1 MFDKYKVY
9 YSENFYNNTI
19 NGENIFSEK
28 QSGGGL
34 DDWMNSISSI
44 VNKKDMYDFAGDI
57 QKNIKPYT
65 DFIMGKSNENI
76 NKKVKKWVTCP
87 FINVDCEP
95 DVIQFIDN
103 YLNDDSINS
112 DLLNMKSREK
122 ICENIAEIQDKIDSV
137 FSELKLIL
145 PKNYFDSE
153 TYMNK
158 YSDKY
163 IKTTDS

>member
-1 MFDKYKVY
+1 MFDKYDVY
-9 YSENFYNNTI
+9 YSKKCYNNTI
-19 NGENIFSEK
+19 HGEYISSEK
-28 QSGGGL
+28 QSGGGGL

-57 QKNIKPYT
+57 QKKITPYT
-65 DFIMGKSNENI
+65 DFIVGKSNENI
-76 NKKVKKWVTCP
+76 NKKIYKWVTCP
-87 FINVDCEP
+87 FIDGCEP
-95 DVIQFIDN
+95 DVTQFIYN

-158 YSDKY
+158 YLNKY